1 MSSYEGAKRR
11 LVTCPQAF
19 EEPLIV
25 VHRRNGTAI
34 AASGAGGRWLR
45 PQNGASQVDLM
56 RPTLESAP
64 AQRRYTPRPAAA

>member
-25 VHRRNGTAI
+25 VHRRNGTVI
-34 AASGAGGRWLR
+34 AASAAGGRWLR
-45 PQNGASQVDLM
+45 PQNGASWVGLM
-56 RPTLESAP
+56 R
-64 AQRRYTPRPAAA
+64 